1 MTISSQPINCVFLG
15 TSSFA
20 VPTLRALAQA
30 TEASVAAVYTQ
41 PDQPAG
47 RGRRPRPSP
56 VKEAAEE
63 LGLPVVQPERL
74 RAPEEVDR
82 LRSFEPAVLILA
94 AYGQILPARILE
106 VPPHGGLNVHPSLL
120 PRHRGPS
127 PVATAILEGDE
138 VTGVSIFSMD
148 AGMDSG
154 PVLAR
159 RQIAIGPGE
168 TAETLTDRL
177 AEDGAHLLM
186 EVIEPWVDGSLS
198 AEPQDPSEATTT
210 RLLSR
215 DDAVLDFSQ
224 PAGALAHRV
233 RALDPWPG
241 TATTLGGQKF
251 NIRAARASES
261 ETPPGAQGEVV
272 ALAGGGTGVIVGNGT
287 VLVLDRVQIAGKR
300 AVNADEF
307 ARGRRDFV
315 GTVLPS

>member
-1 MTISSQPINCVFLG
+1 MTNSTPPINCIFLG

-20 VPTLRALAQA
+20 VPTLRALA
-30 TEASVAAVYTQ
+30 EAAETSPAAVYTQ

-74 RAPEEVDR
+74 RASEEVDR

-94 AYGQILPARILE
+94 AYGQILPARILD
-106 VPPHGGLNVHPSLL
+106 VPSRGGLNVHPSLL
-120 PRHRGPS
+120 PKHRGPS

-159 RQIAIGPGE
+159 REVAIGPWE
-168 TAETLTDRL
+168 TAETLTGRL
-177 AEDGAHLLM
+177 AENGAHLLM
-186 EVIEPWVDGSLS
+186 EVIGPWVGGSLA
-198 AEPQDPSEATTT
+198 AEPQDASGVTTT

-215 DDAVLDFSQ
+215 DDAVIDFSQ
-224 PAGALAHRV
+224 PAGALANRV

-241 TATTLGGQKF
+241 TATTLGGQRF
-251 NIRAARASES
+251 NIRAAHASDA
-261 ETPPGAQGEVV
+261 ETPLGALGEVV
-272 ALAGGGTGVIVGNGT
+272 SLAAGVIGMVVGDGT
-287 VLVLDRVQIAGKR
+287 VLALDRVQIAGKR
-300 AVNADEF
+300 PVNADEF

>member
-1 MTISSQPINCVFLG
+1 MTNSTPPIKCIFLG

-20 VPTLRALAQA
+20 VPTLRALA
-30 TEASVAAVYTQ
+30 EAAETLPAVVYTQ

-47 RGRRPRPSP
+47 RGRRPRASP

-74 RAPEEVDR
+74 RVPEEIDR
-82 LRSFEPAVLILA
+82 MRSFEPAVLILA
-94 AYGQILPARILE
+94 AYGRILPARILD

-120 PRHRGPS
+120 PKHRGPS

-159 RQIAIGPGE
+159 REIAIGPGE
-168 TAETLTDRL
+168 TSETLTDRL
-177 AEDGAHLLM
+177 AENGADLLM
-186 EVIEPWVDGSLS
+186 EVIGPWVGGSLA
-198 AEPQDPSEATTT
+198 AEAQDASGATTT

-215 DDAVLDFSQ
+215 EDAAIDFSQ
-224 PAGALAHRV
+224 PADALANRV

-241 TATTLGGQKF
+241 TATTLDGQRF
-251 NIRAARASES
+251 NIRAAHASDA
-261 ETPPGAQGEVV
+261 ETPPGALGEVV
-272 ALAGGGTGVIVGNGT
+272 SLVAGAIGMVVGDGT

-300 AVNADEF
+300 PVKAAEF
-307 ARGRRDFV
+307 ARGRRDFL

>member
-1 MTISSQPINCVFLG
+1 MTTFTTPINCIFLG

-20 VPTLRALAQA
+20 VPTLRALAEA
-30 TEASVAAVYTQ
+30 TETLLTAVYTQ

-63 LGLPVVQPERL
+63 RGLPVVQPERL
-74 RAPEEVDR
+74 RAPDEVDR
-82 LRSFEPAVLILA
+82 LRSFDPAVLVLA
-94 AYGQILPARILE
+94 AYGQILPARILD

-120 PRHRGPS
+120 PKHRGPS

-159 RQIAIGPGE
+159 REVVIGSGE

-186 EVIEPWVDGSLS
+186 EVIGPWVAGSL
-198 AEPQDPSEATTT
+198 AAKPQDAVGVTTT

-215 DDAVLDFSQ
+215 DDAVVDFSQ
-224 PAGALAHRV
+224 PAGAIANRV

-241 TATTLGGQKF
+241 TATTLGGQRF
-251 NIRAARASES
+251 NIRAARPSDTEA
-261 ETPPGAQGEVV
+261 PPGAQGEVV
-272 ALAGGGTGVIVGNGT
+272 ALSTGGIGVIVGYRT
-287 VLVLDRVQIAGKR
+287 MLVLDRVQIAGKR

-315 GTVLPS
+315 GTILPS

>member
-1 MTISSQPINCVFLG
+1 MTNSTPPINCIFLG

-20 VPTLRALAQA
+20 VPTLRALA
-30 TEASVAAVYTQ
+30 EAAETSPAAVYTR

-63 LGLPVVQPERL
+63 LGLLVVQPEGL
-74 RAPEEVDR
+74 RASEEIDR

-94 AYGQILPARILE
+94 AYGQILPARILD

-120 PRHRGPS
+120 PKHRGPS

-159 RQIAIGPGE
+159 REIAIGRRE

-177 AEDGAHLLM
+177 AENGAHLLM
-186 EVIEPWVDGSLS
+186 EVIGPWVGGSLAS
-198 AEPQDPSEATTT
+198 EPQDASGVTTT

-215 DDAVLDFSQ
+215 EDAVIDFSQ
-224 PAGALAHRV
+224 PAGALANRV
-233 RALDPWPG
+233 RALNPWPG
-241 TATTLGGQKF
+241 TATTLDGQRF
-251 NIRAARASES
+251 NIRAAHASDA
-261 ETPPGAQGEVV
+261 ETPPGALGEVV
-272 ALAGGGTGVIVGNGT
+272 SLVGGVIGMVVGDGT
-287 VLVLDRVQIAGKR
+287 VLVLDRVQIAGR
-300 AVNADEF
+300 RPVNADEF
-307 ARGRRDFV
+307 VRGRRGFV
-315 GTVLPS
+315 GTVLPA